1 MPAESRGEKTRILF
15 QDALLHAITEG
26 RKPYRTASLS
36 DDTWRLIDAVA
47 DAHPDATPTLISD
60 AYDSY
65 ERDCDDL
72 ARSMAGR

>member
-15 QDALLHAITEG
+15 QGALLDAITEG
-26 RKPYRTASLS
+26 RKPYRTANLS

-65 ERDCDDL
+65 EQDCDDL